1 MRALL
6 VLLIA
11 SLSLS
16 LQAEPLPLR
25 IEASYDILKQGIK
38 LAEVNEVFERKDDRY
53 RIVSVTKPVGLL
65 ALFQPETIVLTSEG
79 EIGETGLLPRHF
91 THRRARN
98 TEKNSSADFDWEHSE
113 LTLSGQSGIQLLAL
127 RPYTQDRLSIM
138 YQFVIQPPYGR
149 LEFRFDMTNGQKVE
163 AYRYQ
168 LNPAQTVQV
177 PFGNLRSHYLYTPPQ
192 KTKWKS
198 EIWLAI
204 DHGFVPCKVVVT
216 EDDGA
221 QLTQVLRTLNMVP

>member
-6 VLLIA
+6 ALIIA
-11 SLSLS
+11 SVSIG

-38 LAEVNEVFERKDDRY
+38 LAEVKEVFERNDDHY

-65 ALFQPETIVLTSEG
+65 ALFQPETIVVTSEG

-91 THRRARN
+91 THRRTRG
-98 TEKNSSADFDWEHSE
+98 TEKNSSADFDWNRKE
-113 LTLSGQSGIQLLAL
+113 LALSNHDGIKLLAL
-127 RPYTQDRLSIM
+127 PPLTQDRLSIM
-138 YQFVIQPPYGR
+138 YQFVIQPPRGK
-149 LEFRFDMTNGQKVE
+149 LELQFNMTNGHKLE
-163 AYRYQ
+163 EYRYQ
-168 LNPAQTVQV
+168 LNPAQTVSV
-177 PFGNLRSHYLYTPPQ
+177 PFGDLRSYYLYTPPQ

-198 EIWLAI
+198 QIWLAV
-204 DHGFVPCKVVVT
+204 DHGFVPCKVVAT

-221 QLTQVLRTLNMVP
+221 QLVQVLRTLNMVP

>member
-6 VLLIA
+6 VLFIA
-11 SLSLS
+11 SLSFS

-65 ALFQPETIVLTSEG
+65 ALFQPETIVITSEG
-79 EIGETGLLPRHF
+79 DIGATGLLPKHF
-91 THRRARN
+91 THRRARS
-98 TEKNSSADFDWEHSE
+98 TEKNSSADFDWERSE

-177 PFGNLRSHYLYTPPQ
+177 PFGNLRSYYLYTPPQ

>member
-6 VLLIA
+6 ALFITC
-11 SLSLS
+11 LSFGLR
-16 LQAEPLPLR
+16 AETLPQR

-38 LAEVNEVFERKDDRY
+38 LAEVSEVFEHKDGRY

-65 ALFQPETIVLTSEG
+65 ALFQPETIVVTSEG
-79 EIGETGLLPRHF
+79 EVTEQGLQPQHF
-91 THRRARN
+91 THRRTRN
-98 TEKNSSADFDWEHSE
+98 SEKNSSADFNWEQHE
-113 LTLSGQSGIQLLAL
+113 LTLSSQSGIQILSLQ
-127 RPYTQDRLSIM
+127 PFTQDRLSMM
-138 YQFVIQPPYGR
+138 YQFAVQPPYGR
-149 LEFRFDMTNGQKVE
+149 LEFRFDMTNGHKVDE
-163 AYRYQ
+163 YHYQ
-168 LNPAQTVQV
+168 LNPTHTVEV
-177 PFGNLRSHYLYTPPQ
+177 PFGNLRSYYLYTPPQ

-221 QLTQVLRTLNMVP
+221 KLVQVLHKLNMVP

>member
-6 VLLIA
+6 ALFLAGLSFVLH
-11 SLSLS
+11 
-16 LQAEPLPLR
+16 AETLPQR

-38 LAEVNEVFERKDDRY
+38 LAEVNEVFERKDGRY

-65 ALFQPETIVLTSEG
+65 ALFQPETIVVSSEG
-79 EIGETGLLPRHF
+79 EITELGLLPQHF
-91 THRRARN
+91 THRRTRN
-98 TEKNSSADFDWEHSE
+98 AEKNSSADFDWEHHE
-113 LTLSGQSGIQLLAL
+113 LTLSTPSGIQLLSL
-127 RPYTQDRLSIM
+127 QPFTQDRLSMM
-138 YQFVIQPPYGR
+138 YQFAAQPPHGR
-149 LEFRFDMTNGQKVE
+149 LEFRFDMTNGHKVE
-163 AYRYQ
+163 EYRYQ
-168 LNPAQTVQV
+168 LNPTQTVQV
-177 PFGNLRSHYLYTPPQ
+177 PFGSLRSYYLYTPPQ